1 MIQYS
6 TDRGDRHSGRRRIET
21 WEIVLV
27 KFDSELW
34 ELQILKGQIELGW
47 KPALRVDFK
56 LPCLILSYTSCEVA
70 RLIRFE

>member
-6 TDRGDRHSGRRRIET
+6 TDRGNYHSGGRRIET

-34 ELQILKGQIELGW
+34 ELQILKGQIELAW
-47 KPALRVDFK
+47 KAQAALRVDFK
-56 LPCLILSYTSCEVA
+56 LPYAS
-70 RLIRFE
+70 F